1 MKLKQIL
8 LNVLTII
15 MAFEYIGVSILCIKH
30 QSWGGLVLFIISA
43 IAFVMVFN
51 KAYFYKYKHNYKC

>member
-15 MAFEYIGVSILCIKH
+15 MAFEYVGVSVLIIKH
-30 QSWGGLVLFIISA
+30 PSWGGLVLFIISA
-43 IAFVMVFN
+43 IALVVMFN
-51 KAYFYKYKHNYKC
+51 KAYFYKYKH